1 VCPPLYILDPKWN
14 LETRKNYFAKKPFF
28 TVEGLAM
35 NKELSN
41 ILRIDV
47 LCPKCQQINMQIAAK
62 LMASLKFNCH
72 FCKSPIDVSSN
83 QEVKAALDDLK
94 DFVEHSYVPN

>member
-1 VCPPLYILDPKWN
+1 MELGNEKKTILP
-14 LETRKNYFAKKPFF
+14 KKPFF

-35 NKELSN
+35 NKGLLN

-47 LCPKCQQINMQIAAK
+47 LCPKCQQVNMQIAAK

-94 DFVEHSYVPN
+94 DFVEHSYMPK